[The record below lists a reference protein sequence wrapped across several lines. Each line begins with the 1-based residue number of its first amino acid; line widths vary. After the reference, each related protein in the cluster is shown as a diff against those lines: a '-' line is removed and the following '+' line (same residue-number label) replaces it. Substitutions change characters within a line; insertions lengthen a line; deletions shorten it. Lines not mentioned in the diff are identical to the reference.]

1 MHLNKFQNSIISS
14 EYSTSKNKNQVWQKK
29 YSLPV
34 SSTPIQEFV
43 CLNDIEKRVFEEI
56 VKFDNNFTAIYF
68 SQGWL
73 AKKLG
78 YCRKT
83 INETLWSLSQRGYI
97 TSHYN
102 HFSTCDY
109 KLSDYFKLI
118 PVRQLLAPSIK
129 AFAFISLSVLSITM
143 LHAEKNYKV
152 PVTRVNSHSGSYI
165 YLAKRNSHILH
176 NQPTCKRIADASH
189 VTTSQNFQK
198 NIKSE
203 KKMNN
208 PPTNTILEFMNLTEL
223 GYARLSVFPE
233 AALSWASS
241 RIQKHKGIKDP
252 FTYFHKL
259 CKIYCQEHKVD
270 PDWSLYQSII
280 SKNQIDPLGPV
291 MKGPMLVVKQP
302 DKPVYKN
309 YPKREERKKSFQ
321 GQEAVD
327 RYRKKQKSW
336 AATLPPASEET
347 CRNMRVY
354 FPGTDEEFE
363 KVIAQNNKDREAYY
377 SQEAKPVV
385 VSHQDIQAQPITL
398 DDADEYGPNYN
409 DDEMYE
415 EIIEGPIW

>member
-1 MHLNKFQNSIISS
+1 
-14 EYSTSKNKNQVWQKK
+14 
-29 YSLPV
+29 
-34 SSTPIQEFV
+34 
-43 CLNDIEKRVFEEI
+43 
-56 VKFDNNFTAIYF
+56 
-68 SQGWL
+68 
-73 AKKLG
+73 
-78 YCRKT
+78 
-83 INETLWSLSQRGYI
+83 
-97 TSHYN
+97 
-102 HFSTCDY
+102 
-109 KLSDYFKLI
+109 
-118 PVRQLLAPSIK
+118 
-129 AFAFISLSVLSITM
+129 
-143 LHAEKNYKV
+143 
-152 PVTRVNSHSGSYI
+152 
-165 YLAKRNSHILH
+165 
-176 NQPTCKRIADASH
+176 
-189 VTTSQNFQK
+189 
-198 NIKSE
+198 
-203 KKMNN
+203 
-208 PPTNTILEFMNLTEL
+208 
-223 GYARLSVFPE
+223 
-233 AALSWASS
+233 
-241 RIQKHKGIKDP
+241 
-252 FTYFHKL
+252 
-259 CKIYCQEHKVD
+259 
-270 PDWSLYQSII
+270 
-280 SKNQIDPLGPV
+280 